1 MFRKQLIQFR
11 PFIALISVVVFWLL
25 APVFIKS
32 LLKTT
37 FYEFQAP
44 VSVTASYIRELQ
56 DFWAGRLQ
64 SKDEIYEAGKDL
76 ARLNSVYELKV
87 VENQSLAEEVARLE
101 ELLQLP
107 SRPGYR
113 YEIARVVERDF
124 NSWWRQL
131 IIRKGSIHNVRPG
144 APVVFTGGV
153 VGRVQEVRKYTSVV
167 NLISNIDIRLAV
179 VLEGDNRVISY
190 TGTQSSAFGKPR
202 GIAEYVPT
210 DIKVVDP
217 NNLPRLLT
225 SGLGGVFPPGLP
237 VGYIKNLRQGAG
249 GMFLDGDVEL
259 DSRLTHLN
267 EVAVLIPILDSQ
279 P

>member
-1 MFRKQLIQFR
+1 M
-11 PFIALISVVVFWLL
+11 SVVVFWLL

-44 VSVTASYIRELQ
+44 VSVTASYIRQLQ
-56 DFWAGRLQ
+56 DFWSGRLK
-64 SKDEIYEAGKDL
+64 SKDELYEAAQDL
-76 ARLNSVYELKV
+76 ARLNAAYELKV
-87 VENQSLAEEVARLE
+87 VESISLEKEVARLE

-107 SRPGYR
+107 SRPTYR

-124 NSWWRQL
+124 NSWWRRMV
-131 IIRKGSIHNVRPG
+131 IRKGSVHNIQHG

-167 NLISNIDIRLAV
+167 YLISNIDIRLAV
-179 VLEGDNRVISY
+179 VLEGDNRVISF
-190 TGTQSSAFGKPR
+190 TGAQSTAFGNPR
-202 GIAEYVPT
+202 GLAEYVPT
-210 DIKVVDP
+210 DIKISDP
-217 NNLPRLLT
+217 QNPPRLLT

-237 VGYIKNLRQGAG
+237 VGHIKNLRQGAG
-249 GMFLDGDVEL
+249 GMFLDADVEL
-259 DSRLTHLN
+259 DRRLTHLS
-267 EVAVLIPILDSQ
+267 EVAVLTPILESN